1 MRITIILSMSNSR
14 HCLISL
20 YKTILCCGFCNLMC
34 ALSYTRA
41 YYNKKRSYVNLGFA
55 NRLSTRFNYIY
66 SFRARALKRKK
77 KMIGIVNLRYASD
90 ILLKLAGS
98 FNFINTDYKITTNT
112 IILRMGS
119 HYRIFYFAVN
129 IL

>member
-1 MRITIILSMSNSR
+1 MHCPTQELITI
-14 HCLISL
+14 
-20 YKTILCCGFCNLMC
+20 
-34 ALSYTRA
+34 
-41 YYNKKRSYVNLGFA
+41 KKRSYVNLGFA
-55 NRLSTRFNYIY
+55 NRLSTRFNNIYIY

>member
-1 MRITIILSMSNSR
+1 MHCPTQELITIKKEVT
-14 HCLISL
+14 LIWGL
-20 YKTILCCGFCNLMC
+20 QIVYQLDLTI
-34 ALSYTRA
+34 
-41 YYNKKRSYVNLGFA
+41 
-55 NRLSTRFNYIY
+55 YIY